1 VNLLKNPAHL
11 NLEKDVTDGLNI
23 RLNSAVQYTKTRKV
37 NHIFQRKNV
46 EIKNDKKDY

>member
-1 VNLLKNPAHL
+1 VNLLKNPGHL

-23 RLNSAVQYTKTRKV
+23 RTDKVVRYIKARKV

-46 EIKNDKKDY
+46 DIKNPKNG